1 MNGPKVILCAALVA
15 ASTSADAGQ
24 YNKILDI
31 GDAMPAFEA
40 LPATTGETLSSADLK
55 EDVVVL
61 VSLANHCPW
70 VRGLDGDL
78 VRLVDELRGS
88 SVRVVAFSVNH
99 REEDRLP
106 AMKKHAEEIGY
117 NFAYLFDESQD
128 LGRDLGASRTP
139 EYFVFDRER
148 KLVYTG
154 ALYDSPAKMGSDG
167 KPHYMNGPPKQHYVR
182 DAVVAALDGK
192 PVKVAETQAPGCTVE
207 YAR

>member
-1 MNGPKVILCAALVA
+1 MLRSALPLCALMLASA
-15 ASTSADAGQ
+15 AGAGQ
-24 YNKILDI
+24 YNPVLDI
-31 GDAMPAFEA
+31 GDAMPSFED
-40 LPATTGETLSSADLK
+40 LPMAAGGTLSSSALD

-70 VRGLDGDL
+70 VQGMDGDL
-78 VRLVDELRGS
+78 VKLVDGVKDK

-106 AMKKHAEEIGY
+106 AMKKHAEETGY
-117 NFAYLFDESQD
+117 NFSYLYDDSQD
-128 LGRDLGASRTP
+128 LGRNLGAARTQ
-139 EYFVFDRER
+139 EYFVFDKAR

-182 DAVVAALDGK
+182 DAIEAALAGK
-192 PVKVAETQAPGCTVE
+192 PAQVAETAAPGCTVE
-207 YAR
+207 YER